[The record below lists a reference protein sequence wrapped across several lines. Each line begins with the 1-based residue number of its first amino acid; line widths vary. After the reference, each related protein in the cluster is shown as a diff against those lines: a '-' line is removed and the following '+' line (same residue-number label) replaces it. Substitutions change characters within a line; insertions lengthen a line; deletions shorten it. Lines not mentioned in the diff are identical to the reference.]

1 MKNAFKTTLSA
12 LAIVAVSAVSAAAA
26 TTLSGTFTVQVVNKT
41 GLNSAQSEATRA
53 NFDTYFNAATD
64 NVTKDTFTYTGALD
78 FATFGA
84 NTTTIAQWLASN
96 VPGTEDI
103 NATVGGKQL
112 SKADINNGSATS
124 TFFLFTLAS
133 LGATNFSIDHD
144 DGIAVFDD
152 GVRIG
157 GNNGPTSQVTTAV
170 NGFNGGK
177 FELLYVATNGN
188 PSVLKVNATAV
199 PVPAAG
205 FLLLGALG
213 GLAALRRR
221 KAA

>member
-1 MKNAFKTTLSA
+1 MKNAFKTTLGA

-26 TTLSGTFTVQVVNKT
+26 TLSGTFTVQVVNKT
-41 GLNSAQSEATRA
+41 NLTSAQSQATRA
-53 NFDTYFNAATD
+53 NFDTYFNAASD

-78 FATFGA
+78 FATFGGDS
-84 NTTTIAQWLASN
+84 TTIAQWLASN

-103 NATVGGKQL
+103 NGTVGRLQL
-112 SKADINNGSATS
+112 SKANINNGTATS
-124 TFFLFTLAS
+124 TFFLFTLAN

-177 FELLYVATNGN
+177 FELLYVATNSN
-188 PSVLKVNATAV
+188 PSVLRVSAV